1 MCGISGIYAFNE
13 IGQFFSINLHA
24 ANEALTHRGPDV
36 GRLFLEDK
44 TGLGHRRLSIIDLSA
59 DGHQPMTDESG
70 RYTIV
75 YNGEVYNYQE
85 LRKELRND
93 GFSFQSDSD
102 TEVVLKLYMKEGEAC
117 LNKLNGFFALAI
129 FDKEDN
135 SLFVAR
141 DRMGIKPLVYYLD
154 DDKFIFASE
163 ISSLL
168 SFNVPKNIDYV
179 SMYQYFQFS
188 YIPAPH
194 TAFKNIHKLMP
205 GHYVKLKGRD
215 IKVEQYYNVPFSHG
229 CTYQNSL
236 DYDGAKKQ
244 LLELLEDAVRLRLV
258 SDVPLGAFLSGG
270 VDSSTIVALAA
281 KHTKH
286 LNTFSIGYK
295 DEPMFDETRYA
306 NLVAKK
312 YDTNH
317 TVFKLGNDDFYS
329 HIFNLLDMYG
339 EPFADASQIP
349 MYILCMETK
358 KKVTVALSGDGAD
371 EVFAGYNKYL
381 GEFRARENGF
391 LARALKSALPVLR
404 RLPRNRN
411 SFLGNRIR
419 QYHRFAEG
427 MGRSAQERYW
437 YLTSWRSEAE
447 TQQMFAPEIA
457 QAIRAE
463 EYQERKNMVL
473 NNIQG
478 NDFNE
483 ILFSDLNVLLPN
495 DMLHKVD
502 SMSMANSLEV
512 RVPFLDH
519 RIVNFAFGLPAHYK
533 INAKMKKRLLQDA
546 VRSLLP
552 KELYQRPK
560 HGFDVP
566 LAKGY
571 KNELRGWIS
580 KMLDHDFVVEQGF
593 FNPEYIRSLKQKV
606 FDSSNFDQNQVWAVL
621 AFQHWWQKFEP
632 KHSLVEE

>member
-36 GRLFLEDK
+36 GKLFLEDK

-59 DGHQPMTDESG
+59 DGNQPMTDESG
-70 RYTIV
+70 RYTII
-75 YNGEVYNYQE
+75 YNGEVYNYE
-85 LRKELRND
+85 ALRKGLTD
-93 GFSFQSDSD
+93 KGFTFQSDCD
-102 TEVVLKLYMKEGEAC
+102 TEVVLKLYMHEGEAC

-129 FDKEDN
+129 FDKQEN
-135 SLFVAR
+135 SLFLAR

-154 DDKFIFASE
+154 EDKFIFASE
-163 ISSLL
+163 IPSLL
-168 SFNVPKNIDYV
+168 AFNIPKELDYTSV
-179 SMYQYFQFS
+179 YQYFQFS

-194 TAFKNIHKLMP
+194 TAFKNIYKLMP
-205 GHYVKLKGRD
+205 GHCIKLKGRD
-215 IKVEQYYNVPFSHG
+215 MKVSQYYSVPFSQG

-236 DYDGAKKQ
+236 SYEGAKKQ
-244 LLELLEDAVRLRLV
+244 LLELLDDAVRMRLV
-258 SDVPLGAFLSGG
+258 ADVPLGAFLSGG

-281 KHTKH
+281 KYTKH

-295 DEPMFDETRYA
+295 DEPLFDETKYA

-317 TVFKLGNDDFYS
+317 TVFKLGNDDFYA

-349 MYILCMETK
+349 MYILCKETK

-391 LARALKSALPVLR
+391 LARSLKQALPILR
-404 RLPRNRN
+404 RLPKNRN

-427 MGRSAQERYW
+427 MERSPQERYW
-437 YLTSWRSEAE
+437 YLTSWRSEQE
-447 TQQMFAPEIA
+447 TQEMFATPIWDAIA
-457 QAIRAE
+457 QGNYSDRKSAI
-463 EYQERKNMVL
+463 L
-473 NNIQG
+473 NNIKG
-478 NDFNE
+478 DDFNE
-483 ILFSDLNVLLPN
+483 ILHSDINVLLPN

-533 INAKMKKRLLQDA
+533 INTTMKKRLLQDA
-546 VRSLLP
+546 VRYLLP

-580 KMLDHDFVVEQGF
+580 EMLDADFVAEQGL
-593 FNPEYIRSLKQKV
+593 FNVDYINNLKNRV
-606 FDSSNFDQNQVWAVL
+606 FESSNFDQNQVWAVL
-621 AFQHWWQKFEP
+621 AFQHWWKKIEP
-632 KHSLVEE
+632 KHSLIKE

>member
-13 IGQFFSINLHA
+13 IGQIFSINLHA

-44 TGLGHRRLSIIDLSA
+44 TGMGHRRLSIIDLSA
-59 DGHQPMTDESG
+59 DANQPMTDESG

-75 YNGEVYNYQE
+75 YNGEVYNFE
-85 LRKELRND
+85 VLRNELLNS
-93 GFSFQSDSD
+93 GFSFTSDCD
-102 TEVVLKLYMKEGEAC
+102 TEVVLKLYMKEGADC
-117 LNKLNGFFALAI
+117 LNKLNGFFAFAI
-129 FDKEDN
+129 YDKEEDE
-135 SLFVAR
+135 LFIAR

-154 DDKFIFASE
+154 EDKFMFASE
-163 ISSLL
+163 VQSLL
-168 SFNVPKNIDYV
+168 AFKIPKVLDYT
-179 SMYQYFQFS
+179 SLYQYFQFS
-188 YIPAPH
+188 YIPAPY
-194 TAFKNIHKLMP
+194 TAFQNVYKLMP
-205 GHYVKLKGRD
+205 GHYIKLKKRD
-215 IKVEQYYNVPFSHG
+215 FKVEQYYTVPFSQG

-236 DYDGAKKQ
+236 SYDDAKKQ
-244 LLELLEDAVRLRLV
+244 LLELLDDSVRMRLV

-281 KHTKH
+281 KYTKH

-295 DEPMFDETRYA
+295 DEPLFDETKYA

-317 TVFKLGNDDFYS
+317 TVFTLGNDDFYT

-349 MYILCMETK
+349 MYILCQETK
-358 KKVTVALSGDGAD
+358 RKVTVALSGDGAD

-391 LARALKSALPVLR
+391 LARSLKSALPILR
-404 RLPRNRN
+404 RLPKNRN

-427 MGRSAQERYW
+427 MERNPQERYW
-437 YLTSWRSEAE
+437 YLTSWRSEHE
-447 TQQMFAPEIA
+447 TQQMFSDHILDAINSGNYA
-457 QAIRAE
+457 Q
-463 EYQERKNMVL
+463 RKGDIL
-473 NNIQG
+473 KKITG
-478 NDFNE
+478 EDFNE
-483 ILFSDLNVLLPN
+483 VLYSDVNVLLPN

-533 INAKMKKRLLQDA
+533 INGKMKKRILQDA
-546 VRSLLP
+546 VRYLLP

-580 KMLDHDFVVEQGF
+580 EMLDSDFIVEQGVF
-593 FNPEYIRSLKQKV
+593 KPEYIKSLKQKV
-606 FDSSNFDQNQVWAVL
+606 FDTSNFDQNQVWAIL
-621 AFQHWWQKFEP
+621 AFQHWWKKIEP
-632 KHSLVEE
+632 KHNLVTE